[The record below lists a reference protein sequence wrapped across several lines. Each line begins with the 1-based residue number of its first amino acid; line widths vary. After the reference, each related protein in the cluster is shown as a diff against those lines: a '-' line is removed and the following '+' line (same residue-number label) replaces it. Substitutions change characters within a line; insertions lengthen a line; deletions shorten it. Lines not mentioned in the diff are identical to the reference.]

1 MTDAM
6 SASVV
11 FCGALTYVY
20 VGNAPNLM
28 EKAIVESHGIR
39 MPGFFGY
46 VGWATVCLLPWLVL
60 VDLMFLA

>member
-1 MTDAM
+1 
-6 SASVV
+6 
-11 FCGALTYVY
+11 
-20 VGNAPNLM
+20 M